1 MTGSVTP
8 TDIPPVVIRLKLGNK
23 FEVGALAGNYVEFG
37 NYATRTC
44 SKFRYRTRITEN
56 LNTNV
61 VDLLPLEKQRYD
73 N

>member
-1 MTGSVTP
+1 MTP

-23 FEVGALAGNYVEFG
+23 FEVGAPAGNYVEFG
-37 NYATRTC
+37 NYATRTY

-56 LNTNV
+56 LNTSEI
-61 VDLLPLEKQRYD
+61 DLLPLKKQRYD